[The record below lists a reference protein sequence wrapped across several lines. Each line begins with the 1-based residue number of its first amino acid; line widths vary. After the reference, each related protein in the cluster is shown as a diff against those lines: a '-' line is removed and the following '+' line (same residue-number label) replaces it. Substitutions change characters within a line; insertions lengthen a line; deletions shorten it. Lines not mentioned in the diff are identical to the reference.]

1 MLVLKTALSL
11 QVFYCSSSSLSEMCG
26 CHVGVSYEVD
36 SFRNNLSKD
45 DAGFQNVKVALWLS
59 AMFTRAKYSD
69 KACVEQVKSKILRWI
84 VGLQQR

>member
-11 QVFYCSSSSLSEMCG
+11 QFFNCSSSSLSEMCD
-26 CHVGVSYEVD
+26 CHVCVLYEVD

-45 DAGFQNVKVALWLS
+45 DAGFQNVKVALCLS
-59 AMFTRAKYSD
+59 AVFTSAKYSN